1 MVFYQI
7 NRLNLGKPEAN
18 SSGLLQ
24 DLRVQSTAPPDP
36 KRQSLDSAGISIAES
51 HNGSQS
57 GSNFDLLHE
66 DASRGFVVIYCDL
79 PPELLEI
86 LFYHDADL
94 KN

>member
-1 MVFYQI
+1 MAFYQI

-36 KRQSLDSAGISIAES
+36 KRQSVDSAGISIAES

-66 DASRGFVVIYCDL
+66 DASRYNSIQASLQLHISPTSEDVL
-79 PPELLEI
+79 P
-86 LFYHDADL
+86 
-94 KN
+94 

>member
-1 MVFYQI
+1 MAFYKI
-7 NRLNLGKPEAN
+7 NRLNLSKPEPN

-24 DLRVQSTAPPDP
+24 DFRVQSTAPPDP
-36 KRQSLDSAGISIAES
+36 KPQSVDSAGISIAES
-51 HNGSQS
+51 HNGPQS
-57 GSNFDLLHE
+57 GSDFDLLHK

-86 LFYHDADL
+86 LFYDDAAL